1 MLQSIYLRDKKIAAV
16 RDNISAKNFI
26 SDEPIEKLLFSTALV
41 ILIARK
47 IRKRSYIDIRLL
59 LKSAGQDILY
69 TYQNLNIY
77 IREKKTYIRKFKDL
91 HKEIRIGFKEDF
103 KISAHQLLKNLISP
117 KLRNFTGVN

>member
-77 IREKKTYIRKFKDL
+77 IREKKTYIVKFKDL
-91 HKEIRIGFKEDF
+91 HKGIRIGFKEDF

>member
-77 IREKKTYIRKFKDL
+77 IREKKNVYC
-91 HKEIRIGFKEDF
+91 
-103 KISAHQLLKNLISP
+103 KI
-117 KLRNFTGVN
+117 